1 MKFCPPIAFI
11 TRLAAGFFLV
21 LFFANMAEADELVAA
36 RKGKLDIS
44 QIDFSEVGF
53 VRLDGEWEF
62 YWKQLLVPEDFK
74 AFKYPDA
81 QYFTVPEVWNN
92 NYLGLKAL
100 TSDGYATYRLLILR
114 KDIDRTLLSLSLPNV
129 YTNYKLWVNG
139 VVLSSNGHVGTKAS
153 SAKPQWEPVVK
164 TFETSG
170 ETIEIILQ
178 VSNFHHARGGVHKS
192 LKLGIPESISKDRE
206 TAVVANMLLVGGL
219 LILGAFFLVFF
230 LIRKGQ
236 RATMFFGALCLFWGI
251 RSLFSNI
258 YLVTSFFDG
267 ISWTLAIR
275 VEYISLYLSMLTGML
290 FISSVFPNGMK
301 ALYKYILIT
310 INYCIISLTV
320 VLPPVFFTQLLPAY
334 QFFIA
339 VNLLYAVIVI
349 SRAIYKKQFE
359 AWFSAASIIIG
370 IGLFAYELTAYALVV
385 KINIM
390 FLNIGYLMIFF
401 LNSLVLAYHFVGA
414 YKQVHVLEKEKASS
428 FDRRLRRA

>member
-1 MKFCPPIAFI
+1 MP
-11 TRLAAGFFLV
+11 
-21 LFFANMAEADELVAA
+21 A

-44 QIDFSEVGF
+44 LVDFNQAGLVS
-53 VRLDGEWEF
+53 LDGEWEF
-62 YWKQLLVPEDFK
+62 YWKQLLAPDDFK
-74 AFKYPDA
+74 AFADPDPH
-81 QYFTVPEVWNN
+81 YFAVPEVWNN
-92 NYLGLKAL
+92 KYAGLQELAPE
-100 TSDGYATYRLLILR
+100 GYATYRLLLLR
-114 KDIDRTLLSLSLPNV
+114 NDSERQLLSLSIPNV
-129 YTNYKLWVNG
+129 YTNYKLWING
-139 VVLSSNGHVGTKAS
+139 VILSSNGNVGTEAS
-153 SAKPQWEPVVK
+153 LAKPQWEPVIK
-164 TFETSG
+164 TFEASG

-192 LKLGIPESISKDRE
+192 LKLGTPEAISKDRE

-236 RATMFFGALCLFWGI
+236 RATMYFGALCLFWGI

-258 YLVTSFFDG
+258 YLVTSFFEST
-267 ISWTLAIR
+267 SWGLAVR
-275 VEYISLYLSMLTGML
+275 VEYISLYLSMLWGML

-320 VLPPVFFTQLLPAY
+320 ILPPVFFTQLLPAY

-339 VNLLYAVIVI
+339 VNLLYAVVVI
-349 SRAIYKKQFE
+349 SRAIYEKQFE

-385 KINIM
+385 KINLV
-390 FLNIGYLMIFF
+390 FLNLGYLMIFF

-428 FDRRLRRA
+428 FERRLRRA